1 MYTHTMQSVF
11 NDPALLSSLS
21 SYAYARHAT
30 LAEGDLL
37 EQQTASE
44 QRRSLTA
51 SPSTSFLLLQILA
64 AADYYSLDKDL
75 MKNVPPVHADV
86 ILDRYLLNVFPKSLL
101 PTGLYLVIIGVVGWF
116 LSGWFW
122 DHLVIPFS
130 GRDAALEDKKSQ

>member
-30 LAEGDLL
+30 LAEGELL

-51 SPSTSFLLLQILA
+51 SPSTSFLFLQILA

-122 DHLVIPFS
+122 DFLVIPFS
-130 GRDAALEDKKSQ
+130 GRDAALEGKKSQ